1 MANKIYAV
9 KKGLVPGLYNS
20 WDECKAQVNGYS
32 GAEYKSF
39 KSTQLNEA
47 INYVGIEN
55 LQVDSNFKRSS
66 NNKKLMPN
74 IDIDICRDFS
84 PAHSD
89 SYTMDT
95 LATTMI
101 KTSNL
106 NKNVDVY
113 VDGSFKNG
121 MYSYAYVV
129 VQNNN
134 IIHTDS
140 GIGKD
145 SGAASMRNVAGELS
159 AAMNAICW
167 VRDCGL
173 KCRIFHDYEGIG
185 KWATKEWKCKNQY
198 TKAYLE
204 FIDSNPGIVS
214 DFIHVYGHTGNTY
227 NELADQLAGEAFK
240 KGI

>member
-101 KTSNL
+101 KKSNL

-121 MYSYAYVV
+121 L
-129 VQNNN
+129 
-134 IIHTDS
+134 T
-140 GIGKD
+140 
-145 SGAASMRNVAGELS
+145 
-159 AAMNAICW
+159 
-167 VRDCGL
+167 
-173 KCRIFHDYEGIG
+173 CRIFHDYEGIS

-214 DFIHVYGHTGNTY
+214 EFIHVYGHTGNIY
-227 NELADQLAGEAFK
+227 NELADKLAGEAFK
-240 KGI
+240 KEI